1 VFLPQ
6 IFPEDKPLYI
16 NTERVK
22 KVIGGDDMSDW
33 EVGDDP
39 SFSTQGW
46 KVKSTH
52 TTPKVTN

>member
-1 VFLPQ
+1 
-6 IFPEDKPLYI
+6 LYI